1 MPLDKWGK
9 VWYNY
14 RMNTTNNLDLRILV
28 WSNPLTVDKIGKTF
42 HYWKDSGFIF
52 TKHLLESMPV
62 NYRFYWV
69 IPDKL
74 KGKDVSWFEEA
85 NNNIELIYYPY
96 STSIHQNRYEFYG
109 DVLKKNFPY
118 TKDIDVIINNQPEV
132 SANLKVWAQNQRRDN
147 PIILSFF
154 HWIDCSAS
162 RKFGTEL
169 GGYSSRQHDGSM
181 VSDMNYFH
189 SEYAIDLF
197 LEQQNKEFKNVV
209 PREKCS
215 IFNPPPTKF
224 GDEPFDLGTDKKII
238 LFNHRL
244 NATTGW
250 KQVLKTLD
258 KIYEDRQDFVLWITD
273 DSKIQKSK
281 ELESREYIINKRIL
295 PLNYGFLMSNAHFG
309 ICNHRGYSTWNMAL
323 LDAFFNGC
331 FMIAPYSEED
341 QCYINM
347 FGRFSYLLYHN
358 TDTPI
363 ELENR
368 IKFFLNCDKGTIDI
382 GWSWVYRNAPALKN
396 SGNREKIT
404 ELIESL
410 IRSRVPEK
418 TPAKYEEVLEF
429 IPNSPYAPNVSK
441 RDIVNK
447 FWSFHVNSNFQKI
460 RWKLLL
466 EGVKDN
472 TDSSE
477 PSYYRELIE

>member
-1 MPLDKWGK
+1 M
-9 VWYNY
+9 
-14 RMNTTNNLDLRILV
+14 NNLDLRILV

-42 HYWKDSGFIF
+42 HYWKDSGFIY
-52 TKHLLESMPV
+52 TKHLLKSMPK

-74 KGKDVSWFEEA
+74 KGKDVTWFEEA

-109 DVLKKNFPY
+109 NVLKKNFPY

-181 VSDMNYFH
+181 VSDMNFFH

-209 PREKCS
+209 PRHKCS
-215 IFNPPPTKF
+215 IFNPPPTKW

-250 KQVLKTLD
+250 KELLKILD
-258 KIYEDRQDFVLWITD
+258 KIYEERQDFVLWMTD

-281 ELESREYIINKRIL
+281 ELQSREYIINTQISGA
-295 PLNYGFLMSNAHFG
+295 NYGFLMRSAHLG

-323 LDAFFNGC
+323 LDAFCNGC
-331 FMIAPYSEED
+331 FMVAPYNKD
-341 QCYINM
+341 DLCYKNM
-347 FGRFSYLLYHN
+347 LGDATEFFHN
-358 TDTPI
+358 TDNPGELKEQIEFLLGCSRETINVYNEAILKLAPCFNQRVIPETISDYI
-363 ELENR
+363 EL
-368 IKFFLNCDKGTIDI
+368 TI
-382 GWSWVYRNAPALKN
+382 RA
-396 SGNREKIT
+396 
-404 ELIESL
+404 
-410 IRSRVPEK
+410 RVPQK
-418 TPAKYEEVLEF
+418 TPAKYNDVF
-429 IPNSPYAPNVSK
+429 NAIPNSPYVGNLTK
-441 RDIVNK
+441 KELVNK

-466 EGVKDN
+466 EGVRDN

-477 PSYYRELIE
+477 PSYYKE